1 MLGVLLSCAF
11 TALSLGGLVVVSTHI
26 IDQTRAQ
33 IAADA
38 AALGAVYGGESVAQD
53 IASRNGA
60 QLVNSAIQD
69 NGVQSVRVRV
79 GRQYATA
86 NARDSWAQQLPT
98 MSP

>member
-1 MLGVLLSCAF
+1 VLGVLLSCAV
-11 TALSLGGLVVVSTHI
+11 TALTLGGLVVVSTHT

-38 AALGAVYGGESVAQD
+38 SALGAVYGGESMARH

-60 QLVNSAIQD
+60 QVVGSATQD
-69 NGVQSVRVRV
+69 NGVYAVRVRV
-79 GRQYATA
+79 GRQYAIA

>member
-1 MLGVLLSCAF
+1 MLSVLLSCAF

-26 IDQTRAQ
+26 IDQARAQ

-38 AALGAVYGGESVAQD
+38 SALGAVYGGESMARH

-60 QLVNSAIQD
+60 QLMSSTTQD
-69 NGVQSVRVRV
+69 NGVQSVRVRI

-86 NARDSWAQQLPT
+86 TARDSWAQQLPT

>member
-11 TALSLGGLVVVSTHI
+11 TVFSLGGLVLVSTHI

-38 AALGAVYGGESVAQD
+38 AALSAVYGGEPVAQD
-53 IASRNGA
+53 IALRNGA
-60 QLVNSAIQD
+60 QLMSSATQD
-69 NGVQSVRVRV
+69 DGVQSVRVRV

-86 NARDSWAQQLPT
+86 HARDSWAQQLPT

>member
-1 MLGVLLSCAF
+1 LSVVLSCAF

-38 AALGAVYGGESVAQD
+38 AALGAVYGGESMARN

-60 QLVNSAIQD
+60 QVVSSATQD
-69 NGVQSVRVRV
+69 NGVHAVRVRV
-79 GRQYATA
+79 GRQNATA
-86 NARDSWAQQLPT
+86 TARDSWAQQLPT

>member
-1 MLGVLLSCAF
+1 MSVVLSCAF

-38 AALGAVYGGESVAQD
+38 SALGAIYGGDSAARD

-60 QLVNSAIQD
+60 QVVSSAIQD
-69 NGVQSVRVRV
+69 NGVHAVRVRV
-79 GRQYATA
+79 GRQNATA
-86 NARDSWAQQLPT
+86 TARDSWAQQLPT

>member
-1 MLGVLLSCAF
+1 VLGVLLSCAI
-11 TALSLGGLVVVSTHI
+11 TSLVLGCLVVVSTHI

-38 AALGAVYGGESVAQD
+38 SALGAIYGGDSAARD

-60 QLVNSAIQD
+60 QLVSSATQD
-69 NGVQSVRVRV
+69 DGVHAVKVRV

>member
-1 MLGVLLSCAF
+1 MLGVLLSCAI
-11 TALSLGGLVVVSTHI
+11 TSLVLGCLVVVSTHI

-38 AALGAVYGGESVAQD
+38 SALGAIYGGDSAARD

-60 QLVNSAIQD
+60 QVVSNAIRD
-69 NGVQSVRVRV
+69 DGVHAVKVRV

>member
-11 TALSLGGLVVVSTHI
+11 TALSMGGLVIVSTHL

-38 AALGAVYGGESVAQD
+38 AALGAVYGGEPVAQE
-53 IASRNGA
+53 IALRNGA
-60 QLVNSAIQD
+60 QLVSSATQD
-69 NGVQSVRVRV
+69 DGVQSVRVRV
-79 GRQYATA
+79 GLQYATA
-86 NARDSWAQQLPT
+86 KARDSWGQQLPT

>member
-1 MLGVLLSCAF
+1 MLSCAI
-11 TALSLGGLVVVSTHI
+11 TSLVLGCLVVVSTHI

-38 AALGAVYGGESVAQD
+38 SALGAVYGGESVAQD

-60 QLVNSAIQD
+60 QLVNSATQD

>member
-1 MLGVLLSCAF
+1 VLGVMLSCAF
-11 TALSLGGLVVVSTHI
+11 TALTLGGLVVVSTHI

-38 AALGAVYGGESVAQD
+38 SALGAVYGGESMTRD

-60 QLVNSAIQD
+60 QMVSSATQD
-69 NGVQSVRVRV
+69 DGVHAVRVRV

-86 NARDSWAQQLPT
+86 SARDSWAQELPT

>member
-1 MLGVLLSCAF
+1 MLGVMLSCAF
-11 TALSLGGLVVVSTHI
+11 TALTLGGLVVVSTHI

-38 AALGAVYGGESVAQD
+38 AALGAVYGGESTARD

-60 QLVNSAIQD
+60 QLVNSATQD
-69 NGVQSVRVRV
+69 NGVYSVRVRV
-79 GRQYATA
+79 GRQYAIA
-86 NARDSWAQQLPT
+86 NARDSWVQQLPT

>member
-1 MLGVLLSCAF
+1 MLSVVLGCAF

-38 AALGAVYGGESVAQD
+38 AALGAVYGDESAVQN
-53 IASRNGA
+53 IALLNGA
-60 QLVNSAIQD
+60 QVVSSTTQD
-69 NGVQSVRVRV
+69 NGVHAVKVRV

-86 NARDSWAQQLPT
+86 HARDSWAQQLPT

>member
-1 MLGVLLSCAF
+1 MLSILLSCAC
-11 TALSLGGLVVVSTHI
+11 TVLSLGGLVLVSTHI

-38 AALGAVYGGESVAQD
+38 AALGAVYGGETVAQK
-53 IASRNGA
+53 IAFRNGA
-60 QLVNSAIQD
+60 QLMGSTTQD

-79 GRQYATA
+79 GYQYATA
-86 NARDSWAQQLPT
+86 HARDSWAQQLPT

>member
-1 MLGVLLSCAF
+1 MLSCAV
-11 TALSLGGLVVVSTHI
+11 TSLVLGCLVVVSTHI

-38 AALGAVYGGESVAQD
+38 SALGVIYGGESVAQD

-60 QLVNSAIQD
+60 QLVNSATQD

>member
-1 MLGVLLSCAF
+1 MLSCAI
-11 TALSLGGLVVVSTHI
+11 TSLVLGCLVVVSTHI

-38 AALGAVYGGESVAQD
+38 SALGVIYGGESVAQD

-60 QLVNSAIQD
+60 QLVNSATQD